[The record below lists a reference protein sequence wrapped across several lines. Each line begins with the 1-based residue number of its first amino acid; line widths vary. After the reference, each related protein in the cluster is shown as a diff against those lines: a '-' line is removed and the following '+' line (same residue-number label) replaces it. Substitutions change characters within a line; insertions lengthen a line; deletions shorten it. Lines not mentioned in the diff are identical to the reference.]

1 MLNDVLTVIDSLV
14 ENGFIS
20 DYAIGGAVA
29 MLFYTEPTV
38 TYDLDIFCSFPR
50 HGLLIDLSPLYGHL
64 SSKGYKSEHEHV
76 LIEGVPVQ
84 FLPAD
89 DGLLAD
95 ALENAELKLFEGR
108 PIKVFSYEHLLAIML
123 QVGRGK
129 DRARLMQCVEAQS
142 PDEQKLN
149 GILSKFG
156 LLEKWSRIVS

>member
-1 MLNDVLTVIDSLV
+1 MLNDVLPVIDSLV

-50 HGLLIDLSPLYGHL
+50 HGA
-64 SSKGYKSEHEHV
+64 EHEHV

-95 ALENAELKLFEGR
+95 ALENAELKLFEG
-108 PIKVFSYEHLLAIML
+108 PPTKVFSYEHLLAIML

-142 PDEQKLN
+142 PDEQMLN

-156 LLEKWSRIVS
+156 LLEKWCRIVS